1 MPAPNGVPRAE
12 GSFDPDDLVRH
23 GRFVKSLARE
33 LARDEDEADELAART
48 MAAAVER
55 RPATGP
61 GLRAWLRSVVGRLFL
76 RERRDAERRSR
87 REISSIEAS
96 GARGAT
102 VPATV
107 DLVAR
112 IELEHEIA
120 AAFARLDEPYKT
132 TLFLRF
138 FDDASP
144 SQIAARTGVPVE
156 TVKTRLKRGLARLR
170 GTLDEKHEQRRDGWR
185 AVAIAL
191 VAKGG
196 GVMVATTKTKLA
208 IAATIALLLAGGA
221 TWRELATKRSG
232 ETSTNA
238 GTPAVA
244 TVDAPTTSSSDGS
257 PATPVAKRVAES
269 LSERLLPFAS
279 GVVVDEAGAPIADVA
294 VAASRLIEPE
304 HGKFTHM
311 PLDFPM
317 ADRDLLA
324 LSDASGRFEV
334 RALVDDVVSLY
345 FVKSGRATAEW
356 SGFSAD
362 RAENQDRRIVLAP
375 GVRIAGCVQDSEGR
389 AIPRAFVSVNAAS
402 ATSEKRVARHLAT
415 SPEYSAMV
423 GWETQRIT
431 VDEDGFFELTSIPA
445 RPFWFWCFAD
455 GYDLVTLGD
464 SGLSDP
470 VGVTLTRHGVI
481 LDVADAETKEP
492 LVDARA
498 IVLFADTGEIADH
511 VVPSREEPISQCF
524 FQQSVPGRLVVWKET
539 FDRLRGRRNGRAVE
553 AILHVLAP
561 GHRSADLRVSVND
574 DEPDHL
580 QVALARGEDAPTL
593 EGRVVGA
600 EQARIALRFNPPQIQ
615 DSSAQNHPPLA
626 ISDTDADGRFH
637 FSEVP
642 AGGYTLY
649 ASAAGRTPRWLDVQV
664 PAHDVTIALAP
675 AARLEVHV
683 VNRAGVAQGDVTVH
697 VQSADD
703 RRAWSKHTDAAG
715 DATLEELPDGNLY
728 VIAVP
733 GLYYSSFSDVTHT
746 VDRRSLVEADA
757 VVLTPGER
765 RQIERRVPE
774 RVPVVVRAR
783 HSDDSSV
790 AGVEILLRGLVRGLD
805 GVDAHSESGGL
816 WFKTFVTDARGE
828 VRLDAYPG
836 TYQIDVRASGRTVMR
851 ELEVPADGGTV
862 ELLVPD
868 EKGTATVRGRVTE
881 LGHPDVPV
889 IGRPVYASTPTADG
903 NYVSVHVATDSDGAF
918 ELTNVLVGTVHVHA
932 AASSSPDGT
941 HDDSS
946 PFRQVTRTVQL
957 VPGQEIE
964 LFLAVPRTEEP
975 AGGTNA
981 VAIDVT
987 VVDETSGE
995 PVTGAN
1001 VQVNSL
1007 VAEDKY
1013 DLASF
1018 DTDRD
1023 GHAARRV
1030 PAMERYSLKITT
1042 TRMEHGRW
1050 CEPFE
1055 RQAVEVTPV
1064 DGRVRAIVRLKRKS

>member
-1 MPAPNGVPRAE
+1 M
-12 GSFDPDDLVRH
+12 
-23 GRFVKSLARE
+23 
-33 LARDEDEADELAART
+33 
-48 MAAAVER
+48 
-55 RPATGP
+55 
-61 GLRAWLRSVVGRLFL
+61 
-76 RERRDAERRSR
+76 
-87 REISSIEAS
+87 
-96 GARGAT
+96 
-102 VPATV
+102 
-107 DLVAR
+107 
-112 IELEHEIA
+112 
-120 AAFARLDEPYKT
+120 
-132 TLFLRF
+132 
-138 FDDASP
+138 
-144 SQIAARTGVPVE
+144 
-156 TVKTRLKRGLARLR
+156 
-170 GTLDEKHEQRRDGWR
+170 
-185 AVAIAL
+185 
-191 VAKGG
+191 
-196 GVMVATTKTKLA
+196 
-208 IAATIALLLAGGA
+208 
-221 TWRELATKRSG
+221 
-232 ETSTNA
+232 
-238 GTPAVA
+238 
-244 TVDAPTTSSSDGS
+244 
-257 PATPVAKRVAES
+257 
-269 LSERLLPFAS
+269 
-279 GVVVDEAGAPIADVA
+279 
-294 VAASRLIEPE
+294 
-304 HGKFTHM
+304 
-311 PLDFPM
+311 
-317 ADRDLLA
+317 
-324 LSDASGRFEV
+324 
-334 RALVDDVVSLY
+334 
-345 FVKSGRATAEW
+345 
-356 SGFSAD
+356 
-362 RAENQDRRIVLAP
+362 
-375 GVRIAGCVQDSEGR
+375 
-389 AIPRAFVSVNAAS
+389 
-402 ATSEKRVARHLAT
+402 
-415 SPEYSAMV
+415 
-423 GWETQRIT
+423 
-431 VDEDGFFELTSIPA
+431 
-445 RPFWFWCFAD
+445 
-455 GYDLVTLGD
+455 
-464 SGLSDP
+464 
-470 VGVTLTRHGVI
+470 
-481 LDVADAETKEP
+481 
-492 LVDARA
+492 
-498 IVLFADTGEIADH
+498 
-511 VVPSREEPISQCF
+511 
-524 FQQSVPGRLVVWKET
+524 
-539 FDRLRGRRNGRAVE
+539 
-553 AILHVLAP
+553 
-561 GHRSADLRVSVND
+561 
-574 DEPDHL
+574 
-580 QVALARGEDAPTL
+580 
-593 EGRVVGA
+593 
-600 EQARIALRFNPPQIQ
+600 
-615 DSSAQNHPPLA
+615 
-626 ISDTDADGRFH
+626 
-637 FSEVP
+637 
-642 AGGYTLY
+642 
-649 ASAAGRTPRWLDVQV
+649 
-664 PAHDVTIALAP
+664 
-675 AARLEVHV
+675 
-683 VNRAGVAQGDVTVH
+683 
-697 VQSADD
+697 
-703 RRAWSKHTDAAG
+703 
-715 DATLEELPDGNLY
+715 
-728 VIAVP
+728 P